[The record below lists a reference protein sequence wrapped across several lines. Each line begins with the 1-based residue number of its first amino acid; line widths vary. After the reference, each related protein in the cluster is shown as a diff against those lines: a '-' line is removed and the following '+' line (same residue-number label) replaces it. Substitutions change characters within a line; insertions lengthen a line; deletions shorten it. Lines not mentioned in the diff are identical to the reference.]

1 MEHTGNV
8 CVGERESPG
17 LLLLLLQ
24 FLLALPSFFL
34 YSCRGSTAVLKEIN
48 VDNFCATIVI
58 DKGPQS
64 GRELVGVEYEDVCKI
79 ADAK

>member
-1 MEHTGNV
+1 M
-8 CVGERESPG
+8 
-17 LLLLLLQ
+17 
-24 FLLALPSFFL
+24 
-34 YSCRGSTAVLKEIN
+34 LKEIN
-48 VDNFCATIVI
+48 VDKFCATIVI